1 MSIKTFLMKQVI
13 KRQFKDVP
21 DSQVDMI
28 MNLVNKNPELFE
40 KIGKEIKAMT
50 DKGRDQM
57 AASMEVM
64 RKYQSEL
71 SKINR

>member
-28 MNLVNKNPELFE
+28 MDLVNKNPELFE

>member
-1 MSIKTFLMKQVI
+1 MSLKTFLMKKMI
-13 KRQFKDVP
+13 KRQMGDVP
-21 DSQVDMI
+21 DSQVDMV
-28 MNLVNKNPELFE
+28 MDVVNKNPELFE
-40 KIGKEIKAMT
+40 KIGKEIKEMT

-71 SKINR
+71 SKIKR

>member
-1 MSIKTFLMKQVI
+1 MKGAPQ
-13 KRQFKDVP
+13 
-21 DSQVDMI
+21 SQVDMI
-28 MNLVNKNPELFE
+28 VEIIDKNPELFE
-40 KIGKEIKAMT
+40 KIGKEIKELT

-71 SKINR
+71 AKIKR

>member
-1 MSIKTFLMKQVI
+1 MSIKSFLLKQMIKHQMKGAPQ
-13 KRQFKDVP
+13 
-21 DSQVDMI
+21 SQVDMI
-28 MNLVNKNPELFE
+28 VEIIDKNPELFE
-40 KIGKEIKAMT
+40 KIGKEIKELT

-71 SKINR
+71 AKIKR